1 MWPRVQVLEFY
12 FEQGGRINSHQ
23 SSKTIPWERADDD
36 CHISTSFKDLATPV
50 GAGPRPS
57 AGTSAHGLANWM
69 VAYIIIHR
77 NTKSD
82 QGVQNHQL
90 IILIGKMMSH
100 AHTYIHIYIYIGLP
114 PKCQTTGMWTLQ
126 AVPPRFPASH
136 GTIWVVATTHTTYI
150 YIYTRTYTVHICIY
164 ISYTHTLNQTHMYVW
179 FDYTILYHSKSQ
191 FPTTHRLPPLASFP
205 RLEPPGPG
213 VDLGPGVPLNGAI
226 STGILSQLMGNI
238 ATMVV
243 SMNKNIQNLE
253 SSCNKRPKEIV
264 RTLIDIT
271 YDHQPTCGK
280 KIKKRAVA

>member
-82 QGVQNHQL
+82 QGVQIHQL

-150 YIYTRTYTVHICIY
+150 YIYIYTYVYSTYMYIY
-164 ISYTHTLNQTHMYVW
+164 IYHIYILSIRLICMYDLIIPYYTTPKASSQPLTVSHLWHRFLDSNLPGLGSTLAPEFHWM
-179 FDYTILYHSKSQ
+179 
-191 FPTTHRLPPLASFP
+191 
-205 RLEPPGPG
+205 GPYLQG
-213 VDLGPGVPLNGAI
+213 FCPNWW
-226 STGILSQLMGNI
+226 GIL
-238 ATMVV
+238 
-243 SMNKNIQNLE
+243 
-253 SSCNKRPKEIV
+253 
-264 RTLIDIT
+264 
-271 YDHQPTCGK
+271 QPWLYPW
-280 KIKKRAVA
+280 IKTSRI